1 MIRYLTFALAATL
14 FYSIAHAQQG
24 NLPTPVQKLPA
35 YPPVV
40 CVAPNWATYFTEPCW
55 SAALTKC
62 AYEQARNAARQRAAM
77 NGRRH
82 PLANS
87 SDLKLTKRIEP

>member
-14 FYSIAHAQQG
+14 FYSIAHAQQV

-40 CVAPNWATYFTEPCW
+40 CVAPN
-55 SAALTKC
+55 
-62 AYEQARNAARQRAAM
+62 
-77 NGRRH
+77 GRLISENH
-82 PLANS
+82 VGLSP
-87 SDLKLTKRIEP
+87 